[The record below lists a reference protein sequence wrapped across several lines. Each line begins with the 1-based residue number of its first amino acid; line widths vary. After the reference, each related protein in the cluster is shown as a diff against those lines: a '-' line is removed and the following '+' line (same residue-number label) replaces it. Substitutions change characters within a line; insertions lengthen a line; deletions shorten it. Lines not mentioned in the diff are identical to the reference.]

1 MKKLY
6 FLLFSLSFLNSANV
20 SGQTFLPEIT
30 SLTSAASIN
39 EYITGA
45 INISNTSPDSI
56 VLKWELIDKITP
68 VGWDY
73 SYCDFNTCYT
83 ASSNDGIMAKVASG
97 SKGFIKVNVMTS
109 IDSWSYF
116 KFKLWDMA
124 LPAET
129 DTIEFWFNGINS
141 TISKPVEAKLSISP
155 NPISQGSL
163 LTIDN
168 IPTQGKV
175 LIVNSLGQQVYSGET
190 PQNGKL
196 QLEANWTKGVYFIRI
211 SNGSLVESR
220 KLIVR

>member
-1 MKKLY
+1 
-6 FLLFSLSFLNSANV
+6 
-20 SGQTFLPEIT
+20 
-30 SLTSAASIN
+30 
-39 EYITGA
+39 
-45 INISNTSPDSI
+45 
-56 VLKWELIDKITP
+56 
-68 VGWDY
+68 
-73 SYCDFNTCYT
+73 
-83 ASSNDGIMAKVASG
+83 MAKVASG